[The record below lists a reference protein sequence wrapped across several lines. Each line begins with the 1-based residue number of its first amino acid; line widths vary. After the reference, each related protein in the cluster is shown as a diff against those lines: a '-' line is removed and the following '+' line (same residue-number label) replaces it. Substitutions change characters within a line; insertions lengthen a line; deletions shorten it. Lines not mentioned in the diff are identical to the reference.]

1 VKGAINGRAPTAR
14 QKRNAVISALI
25 LAAVAVGIYLTVIA
39 KFVVYG

>member
-1 VKGAINGRAPTAR
+1 MQGHEPTAR
-14 QKRNAVISALI
+14 QKRSALVSALI